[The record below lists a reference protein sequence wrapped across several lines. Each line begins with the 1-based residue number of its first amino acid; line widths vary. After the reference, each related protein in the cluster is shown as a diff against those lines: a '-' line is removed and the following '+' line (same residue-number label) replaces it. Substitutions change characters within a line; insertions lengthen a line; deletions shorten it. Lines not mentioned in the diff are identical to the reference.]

1 MKVNQATVDLVKQ
14 FEGFRA
20 EAYRDP
26 VGVWTVGYGTTAAAG
41 LGIVPK
47 QGMRITEAEAGKL
60 LKRGLEKFA
69 REISPVITAPI
80 NENEFGA
87 FLSLAYNIGHGA
99 FARSTALRRFNAG
112 DKRGAADAILM
123 FNKAGG
129 KVMRGLERR
138 REAERALF
146 LTPAQ
151 PAPKAPQGGI
161 GAVIAALVAGAVAGV
176 SYFWQSIFGG

>member
-47 QGMRITEAEAGKL
+47 QGMRITEAEAAKL
-60 LKRGLEKFA
+60 LTRGLEKFGA
-69 REISPVITAPI
+69 QIMPVITAPI
-80 NENEFGA
+80 NENQFGA
-87 FLSLAYNIGHGA
+87 FLSLAYNIGPGA
-99 FARSTALRRFNAG
+99 FARSTALKRFNAG
-112 DKRGAADAILM
+112 DIAGAADAILM

-129 KVMRGLERR
+129 TVLRGLERR

-146 LTPAQ
+146 LK

-161 GAVIAALVAGAVAGV
+161 GAYIAALLAAVAAGAT
-176 SYFWQSIFGG
+176 YIYQSLVGG